1 MYCKLNIYQKLS
13 EGATVNMNTKPIIAL
28 DFPSEKD
35 VMGFLAQFEEKLFV
49 KIGMELYMQEGP
61 RIVHQV
67 KSEGHD
73 IFLDLKLHDIPN
85 TVNSAM
91 KGLGRLGVDLVNVH
105 AAGGRAMMEGALE
118 GLEAGTAAGGKR
130 AALIAV
136 TQLTSTTE
144 LQMQNEQKIG
154 LSLQE
159 SVLHYAQLSKQAGLN
174 GVVCSVH
181 EAHAIREACGED
193 FLRVTPG
200 IRMLG
205 GEAHDQ
211 KRIATPDGAKKD
223 GSSLIVVGRAIT
235 GAANPVVAY
244 KKVCELWEEK

>member
-1 MYCKLNIYQKLS
+1 
-13 EGATVNMNTKPIIAL
+13 MNTKPIIAL
-28 DFPSEKD
+28 DFPGEKD
-35 VMGFLAQFEEKLFV
+35 VMNFLMQFDEKLFV
-49 KIGMELYMQEGP
+49 KIGMELYMQQGP
-61 RIVHQV
+61 DIVRKV
-67 KSEGHD
+67 KDQGHD

-85 TVNSAM
+85 TVKSAM
-91 KGLGRLGVDLVNVH
+91 KGLARLGVDLVNVH

-118 GLEAGTAAGGKR
+118 GLEAGTEVGKKR

-144 LQMQNEQKIG
+144 QQMHQEQKIA
-154 LSLQE
+154 LSLKE
-159 SVLHYAQLSKQAGLN
+159 SVLHYAELTKQAGLN

-181 EAHAIREACGED
+181 EARVIAETCGEN

-205 GEAHDQ
+205 DEVHDQ

-235 GAANPVVAY
+235 GAENPVIAY

>member
-1 MYCKLNIYQKLS
+1 ML
-13 EGATVNMNTKPIIAL
+13 NTKPIIAL
-28 DFPSEKD
+28 DFPGEQD
-35 VMGFLAQFEEKLFV
+35 VLKFLAQFDEKLFV

-61 RIVHQV
+61 SIVSKV
-67 KSEGHD
+67 KEQGHD

-85 TVNSAM
+85 TVKSAM
-91 KGLGRLGVDLVNVH
+91 KGLARLGVDLVNVH
-105 AAGGRAMMEGALE
+105 AAGGRPMMEGALE
-118 GLEAGTAAGGKR
+118 GLEAGTAAGQTR

-144 LQMQNEQKIG
+144 QQMQQEQKIA
-154 LSLQE
+154 LTLNE
-159 SVLHYAQLSKQAGLN
+159 SVLHYAQLTKQAGLN

-181 EAHAIREACGED
+181 EANAIREACGED

-205 GEAHDQ
+205 GDAHDQ
-211 KRIATPDGAKKD
+211 KRIATPDGAKQD

-235 GAANPVVAY
+235 GAQNPVEAY
-244 KKVCELWEEK
+244 KQVCQLWEAK

>member
-1 MYCKLNIYQKLS
+1 
-13 EGATVNMNTKPIIAL
+13 MNTKPIIAL
-28 DFPSEKD
+28 DFPGEQE
-35 VMGFLAQFEEKLFV
+35 VMKFLAQFNDKLFV

-61 RIVHQV
+61 DIVRKV
-67 KSEGHD
+67 KDQGHD

-85 TVNSAM
+85 TVKSAM
-91 KGLGRLGVDLVNVH
+91 KGLARLGVDLVNVH
-105 AAGGRAMMEGALE
+105 AAGGQAMMEGALE
-118 GLEAGTAAGGKR
+118 GLEAGTEAGKER

-144 LQMQNEQKIG
+144 QQMQNEQKIA
-154 LSLQE
+154 LSLTE
-159 SVLHYAQLSKQAGLN
+159 SVIHYAQLTKQAGLN

-181 EAHAIREACGED
+181 EAKAIREACGED

-205 GEAHDQ
+205 GDAHDQ

-235 GAANPVVAY
+235 GATNPVQAY
-244 KKVCELWEEK
+244 KEVCELWEEN

>member
-1 MYCKLNIYQKLS
+1 
-13 EGATVNMNTKPIIAL
+13 MNTKPIIAL
-28 DFPSEKD
+28 DFPGEEK
-35 VMGFLAQFEEKLFV
+35 VLQFLAQFNEKLFV

-61 RIVHQV
+61 DIVRKV
-67 KSEGHD
+67 KEQGHE

-85 TVNSAM
+85 TVKSAM
-91 KGLGRLGVDLVNVH
+91 KGLARLGVDLVNVH

-118 GLEAGTAAGGKR
+118 GLEAGTEAGKQR

-144 LQMQNEQKIG
+144 QQMQQEQKIP
-154 LSLQE
+154 LSLND
-159 SVLHYAQLSKQAGLN
+159 SVLHYAQLTKQAGLN

-181 EAHAIREACGED
+181 EAHAIAEACGDD

-235 GAANPVVAY
+235 GAMNPVKAY
-244 KKVCELWEEK
+244 REVCELWEAK

>member
-1 MYCKLNIYQKLS
+1 MK
-13 EGATVNMNTKPIIAL
+13 TKPIIAL
-28 DFPSEKD
+28 DFPGEKE
-35 VMGFLAQFEEKLFV
+35 VMSFLGQFEEKLFV

-61 RIVHQV
+61 NIVRKV
-67 KSEGHD
+67 KEQGHD

-85 TVNSAM
+85 TVKSAM
-91 KGLGRLGVDLVNVH
+91 KGLAGLGVDLVNVH

-118 GLEAGTAAGGKR
+118 GLEAGTPAGAKR

-144 LQMQNEQKIG
+144 QQMQEEQKIA
-154 LSLQE
+154 LSLNE
-159 SVLHYAQLSKQAGLN
+159 SVLQYAQLTKQAGLQ

-181 EAHAIREACGED
+181 EAQAIREACGDD

-205 GEAHDQ
+205 GDSHDQ
-211 KRIATPDGAKKD
+211 QRIATPDGAKKD

-235 GAANPVVAY
+235 GAVNPVKAY
-244 KKVCELWEEK
+244 QEVCNLWEAN

>member
-1 MYCKLNIYQKLS
+1 ML
-13 EGATVNMNTKPIIAL
+13 NTKPIIAL
-28 DFPSEKD
+28 DFPGEQD
-35 VMGFLAQFEEKLFV
+35 VLKFLAQFDEKLFV

-61 RIVHQV
+61 SIVSKV
-67 KSEGHD
+67 KEQGHD

-85 TVNSAM
+85 TVKSAM
-91 KGLGRLGVDLVNVH
+91 KGLARLGVNLVNVH
-105 AAGGRAMMEGALE
+105 AAGGRTMMEGALE
-118 GLEAGTAAGGKR
+118 GLEAGTAAGQTR

-144 LQMQNEQKIG
+144 QQMQQEQKIE
-154 LSLQE
+154 LALNE
-159 SVLHYAQLSKQAGLN
+159 SVLHYAQLTKQAGLN

-181 EAHAIREACGED
+181 EANAIREACGED

-211 KRIATPDGAKKD
+211 KRIATPDGAKQD

-235 GAANPVVAY
+235 GAENPVEAY
-244 KKVCELWEEK
+244 KQVCQLWEAK

>member
-1 MYCKLNIYQKLS
+1 
-13 EGATVNMNTKPIIAL
+13 MNTKPIIAL
-28 DFPSEKD
+28 DFPGEKE
-35 VMGFLAQFEEKLFV
+35 VMSFLGQFEEKLFV

-61 RIVHQV
+61 NIVRKV
-67 KSEGHD
+67 KEQGHD

-85 TVNSAM
+85 TVKSAM
-91 KGLGRLGVDLVNVH
+91 KGLAGLGVDLVNVH

-118 GLEAGTAAGGKR
+118 GLEAGTPAGAKR

-144 LQMQNEQKIG
+144 QQMQEEQKIA
-154 LSLQE
+154 LSLKE
-159 SVLHYAQLSKQAGLN
+159 SVLQYAQLTKHAGLQ

-181 EAHAIREACGED
+181 EAQAIREACGDD

-205 GEAHDQ
+205 GDSHDQ
-211 KRIATPDGAKKD
+211 QRIATPDGAKKD

-235 GAANPVVAY
+235 GAVNPVKAY
-244 KKVCELWEEK
+244 QEVCNLWEAN

>member
-1 MYCKLNIYQKLS
+1 MK
-13 EGATVNMNTKPIIAL
+13 TKPIIAL
-28 DFPSEKD
+28 DFPGEKE
-35 VMGFLAQFEEKLFV
+35 VMSFLGQFEEKLFV

-61 RIVHQV
+61 NIVRKV
-67 KSEGHD
+67 KEQGHD

-85 TVNSAM
+85 TVKSAM
-91 KGLGRLGVDLVNVH
+91 KGLAGLGVDLVNVH
-105 AAGGRAMMEGALE
+105 AAGGRAMLEGALE
-118 GLEAGTAAGGKR
+118 GLEAGTPAGAKR

-144 LQMQNEQKIG
+144 QQMQEEQKIA
-154 LSLQE
+154 LSLKE
-159 SVLHYAQLSKQAGLN
+159 SVLQYAQLTKQAGLQ

-181 EAHAIREACGED
+181 EAQAIREACGDD

-205 GEAHDQ
+205 GDSHDQ
-211 KRIATPDGAKKD
+211 QRIATPDGAKKD

-235 GAANPVVAY
+235 GAVNPVKAY
-244 KKVCELWEEK
+244 QEVCNLWEAN

>member
-1 MYCKLNIYQKLS
+1 ML
-13 EGATVNMNTKPIIAL
+13 NTKPIIAL
-28 DFPSEKD
+28 DFPGEQD
-35 VMGFLAQFEEKLFV
+35 VMNFLAQFDEKLFV

-61 RIVHQV
+61 AIVEKV
-67 KSEGHD
+67 KEQGHD

-85 TVNSAM
+85 TVKSAM
-91 KGLGRLGVDLVNVH
+91 KGLARLGVDLVNVH
-105 AAGGRAMMEGALE
+105 AAGGRPMMEGALE
-118 GLEAGTAAGGKR
+118 GLEAGTPAGKSR

-144 LQMQNEQKIG
+144 QQMQQEQKIA
-154 LSLQE
+154 LTLNE

-181 EAHAIREACGED
+181 EANAIREICGED

-235 GAANPVVAY
+235 GAPNPVTAY
-244 KKVCELWEEK
+244 KNVCELWEAK

>member
-1 MYCKLNIYQKLS
+1 
-13 EGATVNMNTKPIIAL
+13 MNNKPIIAL
-28 DFPSEKD
+28 DFPSDKD
-35 VMGFLAQFEEKLFV
+35 VFQFLQRFNEPLFV

-61 RIVHQV
+61 DIVRQV
-67 KSEGHD
+67 KEQGHD

-85 TVNSAM
+85 TVKSAM
-91 KGLGRLGVDLVNVH
+91 KGLARLGVDLVNVH
-105 AAGGRAMMEGALE
+105 AAGGKHMMEGALE
-118 GLEAGTAAGGKR
+118 GLEAGTAAGKKR

-144 LQMQNEQKIG
+144 EQMQAEQKIN

-159 SVLHYAQLSKQAGLN
+159 SVLHYAQLTKQAGLN

-181 EAHAIREACGED
+181 EARAIADACGED

-211 KRIATPDGAKKD
+211 KRIATPDGARRD
-223 GSSLIVVGRAIT
+223 GSSFIVVGRAIT
-235 GAANPVVAY
+235 GAADPVAAY
-244 KKVCELWEEK
+244 KEVCELWEAK

>member
-1 MYCKLNIYQKLS
+1 
-13 EGATVNMNTKPIIAL
+13 MNTKPIIAL
-28 DFPSEKD
+28 DFPGEQE
-35 VMGFLAQFEEKLFV
+35 VMKFLAQFNDKLFV

-61 RIVHQV
+61 DIVRKV
-67 KSEGHD
+67 KDQGHD

-85 TVNSAM
+85 TVKSAM
-91 KGLGRLGVDLVNVH
+91 KGLARLGVDLVNVH
-105 AAGGRAMMEGALE
+105 AAGGQAMMEGALE
-118 GLEAGTAAGGKR
+118 GLEAGTVPGKER

-144 LQMQNEQKIG
+144 QQMQKEQKIA
-154 LSLQE
+154 LSLTE
-159 SVLHYAQLSKQAGLN
+159 SVLHYAQLTKQAGLN

-181 EAHAIREACGED
+181 EAKAIREACGDD

-205 GEAHDQ
+205 GDAHDQ

-235 GAANPVVAY
+235 GANNPVQAY
-244 KKVCELWEEK
+244 KEVCELWEEN